1 MSIEASTSVD
11 PFARTCQAS
20 HLLGWVCEHVNQH
33 PSSEDADMHFQEA
46 FTISGALRA
55 LLTMLHS
62 ESARKPEAERQKL
75 FAARGIAYA
84 ALNTLFDVHSC
95 IEPDNVES
103 VGGNRGLRL
112 DLQQHAL
119 DGFKEVIAEVS
130 IFAAEIEQYG
140 KTHGFDSV
148 PVLVLFSLY
157 TVAGTYAWYARE
169 NAAEVHLAALED
181 LRRLMGTVGRSKWRV
196 GCESFVQSSWSNLL
210 STLTCRSSI
219 CEDVR
224 RARVLLPGC
233 LFPMNACHDRRWHGY
248 IFRYLLQPLRSPQVK
263 SPQRQCVIE
272 TGWGLERHG
281 SCLIVHNSTSYFCST
296 LMRGTHPRPKVRSK
310 VLKNLLLL
318 HVSTTIDPSI
328 RHYHYLLDS
337 ARSPAQVVQACTP
350 SLPLPTSKSKCSF
363 VEPSKEKRKRK
374 HLLHAS
380 LQNNIPLPSLNSAP

>member
-55 LLTMLHS
+55 LLTMLQS

-84 ALNTLFDVHSC
+84 GLNTLFDVHSC

-140 KTHGFDSV
+140 ATHGFDRI
-148 PVLVLFSLY
+148 PVLVLFSMY

-181 LRRLMGTVGRSKWRV
+181 LRRVMRTIGRSKWRV
-196 GCESFVQSSWSNLL
+196 GCKFFSFFCGAASSV
-210 STLTCRSSI
+210 C
-219 CEDVR
+219 
-224 RARVLLPGC
+224 
-233 LFPMNACHDRRWHGY
+233 FHH
-248 IFRYLLQPLRSPQVK
+248 
-263 SPQRQCVIE
+263 
-272 TGWGLERHG
+272 
-281 SCLIVHNSTSYFCST
+281 
-296 LMRGTHPRPKVRSK
+296 TH
-310 VLKNLLLL
+310 
-318 HVSTTIDPSI
+318 
-328 RHYHYLLDS
+328 
-337 ARSPAQVVQACTP
+337 
-350 SLPLPTSKSKCSF
+350 
-363 VEPSKEKRKRK
+363 
-374 HLLHAS
+374 
-380 LQNNIPLPSLNSAP
+380 

>member
-181 LRRLMGTVGRSKWRV
+181 LRRSMGTVGRSKWRV

-310 VLKNLLLL
+310 VLKKLVIATCVYHHRSIHTPLSLSTRLRPLAGASSSGL
-318 HVSTTIDPSI
+318 HSV
-328 RHYHYLLDS
+328 
-337 ARSPAQVVQACTP
+337 PAATNEQKQV
-350 SLPLPTSKSKCSF
+350 
-363 VEPSKEKRKRK
+363 
-374 HLLHAS
+374 
-380 LQNNIPLPSLNSAP
+380 

>member
-1 MSIEASTSVD
+1 
-11 PFARTCQAS
+11 
-20 HLLGWVCEHVNQH
+20 
-33 PSSEDADMHFQEA
+33 
-46 FTISGALRA
+46 
-55 LLTMLHS
+55 
-62 ESARKPEAERQKL
+62 
-75 FAARGIAYA
+75 
-84 ALNTLFDVHSC
+84 
-95 IEPDNVES
+95 
-103 VGGNRGLRL
+103 
-112 DLQQHAL
+112 
-119 DGFKEVIAEVS
+119 
-130 IFAAEIEQYG
+130 
-140 KTHGFDSV
+140 
-148 PVLVLFSLY
+148 
-157 TVAGTYAWYARE
+157 
-169 NAAEVHLAALED
+169 

-337 ARSPAQVVQACTP
+337 TSSPAQVVQACTP